1 MHQSQNNYYKQVTP
15 QVDDLIRRIKP
26 GVSFMRDELQ
36 EMMELKDR
44 KNFRKKYLNPALE
57 QGWIEMTIPQKP
69 NSSLQRYQ
77 LTPIGIK
84 RHTQLT
90 ICN

>member
-36 EMMELKDR
+36 EMMELKTR
-44 KNFRKKYLNPALE
+44 KNFRKKISEPCLGTRMDRNDYSP
-57 QGWIEMTIPQKP
+57 K
-69 NSSLQRYQ
+69 
-77 LTPIGIK
+77 
-84 RHTQLT
+84 TQ
-90 ICN
+90 